1 MTTSEIAHRLVNLCR
16 EHKNFDAM
24 NELYADDIVSVEAMP
39 NAEGHFDTHGKAAVL
54 QKSADWVAAHEIHSG
69 TTTGPFVAQ
78 NRFAVLF
85 DIDITNKATG
95 HRMQMNEVAVYT
107 VDAGQIVREEF
118 LYLAS

>member
-16 EHKNFDAM
+16 EQKNFDAM
-24 NELYADDIVSVEAMP
+24 NELYAGDIVSIEAAP
-39 NAEGHFDTHGKAAVL
+39 NAEGHFDTHGKPAVI
-54 QKSADWVAAHEIHSG
+54 QKSADWAAAHEIHSG

-85 DIDITNKATG
+85 DFDITNKANG
-95 HRMQMNEVAVYT
+95 QRMQISEVAVYT

-118 LYLAS
+118 LYSAS